1 MFTRL
6 AEFRLVQSRRTAPGP
21 REAFTHSND
30 NLPGLRRPAAAGRRR
45 SPTPALACHWFDR
58 SGRLECCWQVETND
72 DAPIADV
79 DEHEHSTTGRVSP
92 ATRRCN
98 RAACKFASRLQNTP
112 TREVPSRVS
121 WAVFIDP
128 SRG

>member
-1 MFTRL
+1 MDL
-6 AEFRLVQSRRTAPGP
+6 LSLVNRRVLITQ
-21 REAFTHSND
+21 SND
-30 NLPGLRRPAAAGRRR
+30 FMG
-45 SPTPALACHWFDR
+45 PALARVFAALGADVIADAR
-58 SGRLECCWQVETND
+58 VPGAGNAVAAQVVA
-72 DAPIADV
+72 DAGQIDVLIAHLALPAPATPIADV

-121 WAVFIDP
+121 WAV
-128 SRG
+128 S